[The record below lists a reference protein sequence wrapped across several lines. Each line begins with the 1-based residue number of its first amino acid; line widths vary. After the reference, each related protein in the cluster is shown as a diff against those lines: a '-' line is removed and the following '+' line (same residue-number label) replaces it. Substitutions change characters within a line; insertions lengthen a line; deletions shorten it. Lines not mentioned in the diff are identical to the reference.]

1 MNNIVTTQ
9 IYYLT
14 ILWARHLGW
23 LSYFLVEV
31 SELRISGLISHALI
45 TASKD
50 TFIPS
55 HDGF

>member
-1 MNNIVTTQ
+1 MNNVTTQ

-23 LSYFLVEV
+23 LRYFFMFQK
-31 SELRISGLISHALI
+31 SEFKVLAGWVLI

-55 HDGF
+55 HDRL